1 MGRGGRPS
9 GGGFR
14 AKVFF
19 RRPGAMGMVD
29 GGMIGSGFARG
40 QRYRRGGRIAG
51 SRGGEREGGMKGG
64 RREMRAY
71 VGEVERVVQA
81 VYML

>member
-1 MGRGGRPS
+1 MAAEGEADGERQMGRGGRGEGPLEVDS
-9 GGGFR
+9 VRRF
-14 AKVFF
+14 FF

-51 SRGGEREGGMKGG
+51 SRGGEEG
-64 RREMRAY
+64 EA
-71 VGEVERVVQA
+71 
-81 VYML
+81 